1 MEKEIDLESMKKLKK
16 NVLKCINDLG
26 KQNDLNPQE
35 TRAALDGAELYDWL
49 CGMIGDCEMD
59 EEYAERGYSRRMSH
73 NGSMPMRG
81 RGWYSGYPG
90 YPREHMTVSYCPPL
104 DPYYYEGDGGGYSE
118 SRNSMRGHGYSR
130 HSIGDR
136 VVAMMEKE
144 MDNAESDYEK
154 EELRKFIRMVRMAAD
169 EG

>member
-49 CGMIGDCEMD
+49 CGIIGDCEMD
-59 EEYAERGYSRRMSH
+59 EEYSNRMPHGRSYR
-73 NGSMPMRG
+73 SMPMRG
-81 RGWYSGYPG
+81 HGWYSGYPG
-90 YPREHMTVSYCPPL
+90 YPREHMNGAYCPPD
-104 DPYYYEGDGGGYSE
+104 DPYYYEGDGAGYSE

-136 VVAMMEKE
+136 VVSMIEKE